1 MQRFDPFLDTANK
14 ELNRR
19 IPGGIFPV
27 AGNALA
33 ALIFYE

>member
-19 IPGGIFPV
+19 IPGGIFHV
-27 AGNALA
+27 VWKAIT